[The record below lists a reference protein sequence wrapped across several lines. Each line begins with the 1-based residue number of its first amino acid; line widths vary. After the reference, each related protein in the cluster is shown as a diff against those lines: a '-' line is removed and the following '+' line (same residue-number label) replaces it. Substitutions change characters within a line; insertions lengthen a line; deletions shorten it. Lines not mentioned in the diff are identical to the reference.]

1 MIPKRIM
8 PAIDTRHRFMMGMV
22 MTGEMMTMKN
32 RFRPHEITPVATIL
46 FRQGGEAGGKLKDQE
61 T

>member
-1 MIPKRIM
+1 M